1 MAIYLDNNATTA
13 LTIQVLRKQS
23 RALLEIY
30 GNPSDPYRIGVI
42 AKREMEKARL
52 KLADLIGANM
62 SSNNRDRIVFTSCAT
77 EANNAVF
84 NSATKLNPRKKH
96 IIVSSVEHLSVLE
109 VARDLEK
116 SGYRLSFVPVNHDGK
131 LDLDYLS
138 ESINNETLLVSIMM
152 ANNETGVIFPI
163 HEIVK
168 IIRNFSPDILIH
180 TDAVQAIGKLPINVS
195 QIGIDFLSLSGHKFH
210 APKGVGALFIKAGV
224 PFKPFFLG
232 GHQEGLERAG
242 TENTAS
248 IIAMGEA
255 AVIAKE
261 SAKNQEPLRLM
272 RDAMEQALLELP
284 IRKLLIGAKSDRL
297 SNTTNISFP
306 IIDGYELM
314 LKLAEK
320 EIYVSTGSA
329 CNSESE
335 EPSHVIKAMG
345 IPTEFQKSI
354 RVSLSNTTTQEEIDT
369 FLTVIRTILLE
380 RKGFNHG
387 CTD

>member
-13 LTIQVLRKQS
+13 LTTQVLRKQTK
-23 RALLEIY
+23 ALFEIY

-62 SSNNRDRIVFTSCAT
+62 SSNIRDRIVFTSCAT

-116 SGYRLSFVPVNHDGK
+116 SGYKVSFVPVNQDGK

-163 HEIVK
+163 DEIVK
-168 IIRNFSPDILIH
+168 IVRNFSPDILIH

-210 APKGVGALFIKAGV
+210 APKGVGALYIKTGV

-255 AVIAKE
+255 AVVAKA
-261 SAKNQEPLRLM
+261 SAINQEPIRLM

-284 IRKLLIGAKSDRL
+284 MRKHLMGAKSNRL

-380 RKGFNHG
+380 RKGFNHD

>member
-13 LTIQVLRKQS
+13 LTTQVLRKQTK
-23 RALLEIY
+23 ALFEIY
-30 GNPSDPYRIGVI
+30 GNPSDPYKLGVI
-42 AKREMEKARL
+42 AKREMENARL
-52 KLADLIGANM
+52 KLADLIGANITLGD
-62 SSNNRDRIVFTSCAT
+62 RDRIVFTSCAT

-116 SGYRLSFVPVNHDGK
+116 SGYRVSFVPVNQDGK

-138 ESINNETLLVSIMM
+138 ESINHETLLVSIMM

-168 IIRNFSPDILIH
+168 IVRNFSPDILIH

-195 QIGIDFLSLSGHKFH
+195 QIGNDFLSLSGHKFH
-210 APKGVGALFIKAGV
+210 APKGIGALFIKAGV

-255 AVIAKE
+255 AIVAKA
-261 SAKNQEPLRLM
+261 SAINQEPVRLM
-272 RDAMEQALLELP
+272 RDDMEQALLELP
-284 IRKLLIGAKSDRL
+284 IRKLIIGAKSDRL

-314 LKLAEK
+314 LRLAKK

-345 IPTEFQKSI
+345 IPTEFHKSI
-354 RVSLSNTTTQEEIDT
+354 RVSLSNTTTQEEIDS

-380 RKGFNHG
+380 KGI
-387 CTD
+387 